1 MSSTQG
7 ADFEVVA
14 CGRKTKKEYLGEHK
28 RQEEMVGT
36 YATWKERLKEAQTVR
51 AIANGRERG
60 DEIKGIKGRCTRP
73 LGQSGAYTPDRL
85 HV

>member
-1 MSSTQG
+1 MVEPAKMSSAQG

-36 YATWKERLKEAQTVR
+36 YAMWRERLYISASCE
-51 AIANGRERG
+51 
-60 DEIKGIKGRCTRP
+60 
-73 LGQSGAYTPDRL
+73 
-85 HV
+85 

>member
-1 MSSTQG
+1 MSSAQG

-36 YATWKERLKEAQTVR
+36 YATWKERLYISA
-51 AIANGRERG
+51 
-60 DEIKGIKGRCTRP
+60 
-73 LGQSGAYTPDRL
+73 AYE
-85 HV
+85 